1 MSTSS
6 ADDSVD
12 QATIYLRQ
20 CRLLVASP
28 PPHDPTRSA
37 PLSVR
42 PCTGVVA
49 AAVLASH
56 DLSSFSRASVA
67 SQPQAPPQIVA
78 TPTALAPAT
87 SRRTPRCDRGHE
99 EPVPTWEEPALAV
112 RHAVDE
118 NHRLRAKVPTDVPDP
133 RRPSN
138 STSSAPP
145 RVRAPS

>member
-28 PPHDPTRSA
+28 PPHDPARSV

-56 DLSSFSRASVA
+56 GLSSFPRASVA
-67 SQPQAPPQIVA
+67 SQPQAPLQIIA
-78 TPTALAPAT
+78 TPTALAPAI

-99 EPVPTWEEPALAV
+99 EPVPTWEEPAPAV
-112 RHAVDE
+112 RHDVDE
-118 NHRLRAKVPTDVPDP
+118 NHRLRAKAPTDMPDP
-133 RRPSN
+133 CRPS
-138 STSSAPP
+138 SSISCAPS
-145 RVRAPS
+145 RVRAPP